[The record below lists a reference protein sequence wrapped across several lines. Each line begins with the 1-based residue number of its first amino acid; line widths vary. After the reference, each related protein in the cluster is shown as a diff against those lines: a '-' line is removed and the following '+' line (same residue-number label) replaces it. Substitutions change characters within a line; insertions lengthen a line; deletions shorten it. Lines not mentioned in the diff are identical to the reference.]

1 MNLNFFIA
9 KRLFTGKEEKKKI
22 SLPAIRIAIAGVAI
36 GLVVMIVTVCVVL
49 GFKHCIQRKVSSMGG
64 DIQVTSFKAYQM
76 GDNTPVAV
84 NDSLLRAMSSVP
96 NVEEIR
102 VYADVQGILKTDSDL
117 MGIQFRGMQTATDR
131 QQGRELADNTLIVS
145 KMIAN
150 TLSLD
155 TAQRVF
161 AYFIGESVRTRRF
174 AIDSIYETNL
184 AMYDKTLCFIPISTA
199 QKLNSWETDQASGMQ
214 ILTANPEENHETARL
229 INQRLK
235 NITDKYGQQYCVRTI
250 KEVHPGIFAWIELLD
265 VNVWIILA
273 LMVCVAGITMISGL
287 LIIILERTQMIGLL
301 KALGAR
307 NGSVRHTFLWLA
319 AMITGKGM
327 LWGNIVGLA
336 IVLLQQW
343 TGVIK
348 LDPANYYVDTVPM
361 EINILLLVGL
371 NIATFILCSLMLII
385 PSHLITHISP
395 SRSMRYE

>member
-36 GLVVMIVTVCVVL
+36 GLVVMIITVCVVL
-49 GFKHCIQRKVSSMGG
+49 GFKHCIQGKVSSIGG

-76 GDNTPVAV
+76 GNNTPIEVG
-84 NDSLLRAMSSVP
+84 DSLLRIISSVP
-96 NVEEIR
+96 NVEDIR
-102 VYADVQGILKTDSDL
+102 LYADVQGILKTDSDL
-117 MGIQFRGMQTATDR
+117 MGIQFRGTQTITER
-131 QQGRELADNTLIVS
+131 QQEKEQTDNTLIVS
-145 KMIAN
+145 QTIAN

-155 TAQRVF
+155 TTQRVF
-161 AYFIGESVRTRRF
+161 TYFIGESVKTRRF
-174 AIDSIYETNL
+174 SIDSIYETNL
-184 AMYDKTLCFIPISTA
+184 AMYDKTLCFIPISTVLR
-199 QKLNSWETDQASGMQ
+199 LNNWESDQVSGMQ
-214 ILTANPEENHETARL
+214 ITLADPTESIETAWQ

-235 NITDKYGQQYCVRTI
+235 NLTDKYGQQYCVRTI

-327 LWGNIVGLA
+327 LWGNIIGLA

-343 TGVIK
+343 TGIIK
-348 LDPANYYVDTVPM
+348 LDPTNYYVDTVPM
-361 EINILLLVGL
+361 EINIPLLIAL